1 VLIVGRVAAL
11 REHLRWYDARPL
23 FGKRVLVTRQREQ
36 AVELSE
42 RLEEMG
48 AEAIEAPMIR
58 IEPPD
63 DYEALDAACARADT
77 FDWIVFSST
86 NAVDAFIGRLL
97 ASPLD
102 LRALGNA
109 KLCGVG
115 SATSDRLVQHGLKL
129 DVMPS
134 EYRAEALVAALT
146 QHDHLEGKKIL
157 LPHADVGREVIA
169 DELRKKGAQVVE
181 VVAYRT
187 VATDPER
194 EGQPDVYRM
203 LLEGRIDVVTFTS
216 PSAVRNMVSVLG
228 AEPAVDLLRKTIVA
242 AIGPVTAEAATRSGI
257 ETSVVP
263 DKYTVPALVAAI
275 VKYIESSPE
284 SPDTRVS
291 SHQSRAI
298 L

>member
-1 VLIVGRVAAL
+1 VLIVGRVVAL
-11 REHLRWYDARPL
+11 REHLRWFDSRPL
-23 FGKRVLVTRQREQ
+23 FGKRVLVTRPRDQS
-36 AVELSE
+36 AELVE
-42 RLEEMG
+42 RLEAMG

-63 DYEALDAACARADT
+63 NFEALDAACARADT
-77 FDWIVFSST
+77 FDWIVFSSI
-86 NAVDAFIGRLL
+86 NGVDAFIGRLL
-97 ASPLD
+97 LSPFD
-102 LRALGNA
+102 LRALGHA

-115 SATSDRLVQHGLKL
+115 SATSERLARHGLKL

-134 EYRAEALVAALT
+134 EYRAEALIHALT
-146 QHDHLEGKKIL
+146 QTGELAGKKIL

-169 DELRKKGAQVVE
+169 DELRKHGAQVVE
-181 VVAYRT
+181 VVVSDRGHRSRARRT
-187 VATDPER
+187 SRTC
-194 EGQPDVYRM
+194 RM
-203 LLEGRIDVVTFTS
+203 LLEGRIDIVTFTS

-257 ETSVVP
+257 ETSVIP

-275 VKYIESSPE
+275 VKFVESTPE
-284 SPDTRVS
+284 SPEPRVS